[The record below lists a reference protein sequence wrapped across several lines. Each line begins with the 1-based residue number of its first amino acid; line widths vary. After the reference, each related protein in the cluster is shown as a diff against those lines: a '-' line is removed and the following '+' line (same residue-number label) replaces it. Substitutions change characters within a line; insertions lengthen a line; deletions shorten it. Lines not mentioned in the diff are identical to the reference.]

1 MPSTLLAV
9 TMQQRMN
16 TAKSVGFW
24 CLNPGER
31 KHTIKKLTKKVGA
44 MKHNTKQRNVRGP
57 GMVSLVVRM
66 LRTPLLG
73 GGVGAEI

>member
-1 MPSTLLAV
+1 
-9 TMQQRMN
+9 
-16 TAKSVGFW
+16 
-24 CLNPGER
+24 
-31 KHTIKKLTKKVGA
+31 